1 VQDTES
7 AFQNAFF
14 TSVALTISALI
25 YGRTPG
31 TLSLVDGLL
40 VTFLP
45 IIITI
50 GAVNDTHILSRG
62 SAMLKFAYIIHLAF
76 CVGYGI
82 MVWVRV
88 DDYATTPDCNL
99 NSSVMFV
106 VFGCAITAT
115 SRGLR
120 AAGIVLFGFI
130 GVLLPWVARSLI
142 VSPARD
148 QESKASW
155 WWKVIPIT
163 SWVYELVTIEDII
176 RRNMLGNVNNQWSYG
191 QTFSLVM
198 LIGPACALASAI
210 WTRNRKTKWEPVSG
224 MSMLFACH
232 ICCTNN
238 LIG

>member
-1 VQDTES
+1 VQETES

-14 TSVALTISALI
+14 TSVALTISAPI
-25 YGRTPG
+25 HGRTPG

-106 VFGCAITAT
+106 VFGCTITAT

-130 GVLLPWVARSLI
+130 GVLLLWVARSFI
-142 VSPARD
+142 VSPAQDR
-148 QESKASW
+148 EGRASW
-155 WWKVIPIT
+155 WWKVIPII

-198 LIGPACALASAI
+198 LIGPVCALASAI
-210 WTRNRKTKWEPVSG
+210 WKRNRTTKWEPVSG
-224 MSMLFACH
+224 MSMLFACI

-238 LIG
+238 LMG